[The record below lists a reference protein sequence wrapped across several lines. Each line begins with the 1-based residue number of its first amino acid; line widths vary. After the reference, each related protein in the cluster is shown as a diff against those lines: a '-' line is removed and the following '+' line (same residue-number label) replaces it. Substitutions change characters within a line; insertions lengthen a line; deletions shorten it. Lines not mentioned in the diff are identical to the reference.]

1 MIFSPLPPLPVNGN
15 HSFSLQTAKPSPYT
29 YSGLYYIYIHTVHT
43 YTLYIAKYVR
53 LISSIVDFPTRCSPL
68 IMKRCLLVYHPF
80 NVISPPFLPSKSS
93 SSTNLAQDLG
103 HHLAIHSILS
113 PFTTMKYPFF
123 IPIQWFAYPIL

>member
-1 MIFSPLPPLPVNGN
+1 MATI
-15 HSFSLQTAKPSPYT
+15 PSPYKLPSLHLT
-29 YSGLYYIYIHTVHT
+29 HILVYIIYIHTVHT